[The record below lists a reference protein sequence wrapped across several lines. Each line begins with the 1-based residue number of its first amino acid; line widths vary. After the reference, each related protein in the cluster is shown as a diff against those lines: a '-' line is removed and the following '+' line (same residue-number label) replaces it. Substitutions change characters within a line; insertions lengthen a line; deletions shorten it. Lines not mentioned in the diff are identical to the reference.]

1 MSTNYSYNCVFSNYI
16 AVNDNKNRNNY
27 EKPTDLYMSVVFYKC
42 HYFNL
47 MSEKIRL

>member
-47 MSEKIRL
+47 ISEKTRL